1 MLRYI
6 GDYDFGGHTATRVIA
21 TSEILDVASGYQF
34 NLTVRRRVAR
44 EDGDEHLF
52 DFHTVIVRSDGGV
65 DEKLAEIAARSYS
78 LEDVPN
84 SVASTALKNLGSLS
98 VDTAFQSA
106 KGFLEERIKIWDWDE
121 EVDLIGVA
129 KVAFVAPAS
138 SKS

>member
-1 MLRYI
+1 VCSSDL
-6 GDYDFGGHTATRVIA
+6 
-21 TSEILDVASGYQF
+21 
-34 NLTVRRRVAR
+34 
-44 EDGDEHLF
+44 EHLF